1 MTPELSAPVEDYLK
15 AIRELEE
22 TSAGK
27 SVATTELAA
36 RIGVAP
42 PSVTGMVRR
51 LAERGWVDHEP
62 YRGVRLTDAG
72 REVADRMLR
81 RHQIIEKF
89 LVRFLG
95 LAPELVHDEA
105 ERLEHAV
112 SDGVVDR
119 MAAAMDAP

>member
-1 MTPELSAPVEDYLK
+1 
-15 AIRELEE
+15 
-22 TSAGK
+22 
-27 SVATTELAA
+27 
-36 RIGVAP
+36 
-42 PSVTGMVRR
+42 
-51 LAERGWVDHEP
+51 
-62 YRGVRLTDAG
+62 VRLTDAG

>member
-1 MTPELSAPVEDYLK
+1 MTTALTAPVEDYLK

-22 TSAGK
+22 TSGGK

-51 LAERGWVDHEP
+51 LAEQGWVDHER

-72 REVADRMLR
+72 RRVADRMLW
-81 RHQIIEKF
+81 RHLVIEQY
-89 LVRFLG
+89 LVRVLG

-105 ERLEHAV
+105 ERLEHAA
-112 SDGVVDR
+112 SDGLVDR
-119 MAAAMDAP
+119 MAAAVGAS

>member
-1 MTPELSAPVEDYLK
+1 MTTALTAPVEDYLK

-22 TSAGK
+22 TSGGK

-42 PSVTGMVRR
+42 PSATGMVRR
-51 LAERGWVDHEP
+51 LAEQGWVDHER

-72 REVADRMLR
+72 RRVADRMLW
-81 RHQIIEKF
+81 RHLVIEQY
-89 LVRFLG
+89 LVRVLG

-105 ERLEHAV
+105 ERLEHAA
-112 SDGVVDR
+112 SDGLVDR
-119 MAAAMDAP
+119 MAAAVGAS